1 MPMDV
6 NNRQSGIFWPLEQGN
21 TTYKNHLNKFTVFV
35 HCRGDVY
42 FVAGKCKVVLMPATK
57 TYGRV
62 EFLSY
67 SVLTW
72 TIGGGER
79 SVSLPV
85 LFTRTTDTL
94 PTQWRGGRVG
104 PTACR
109 DVLEKS
115 CCLSEV
121 AVIARRLVTG
131 RTTITFPA

>member
-35 HCRGDVY
+35 DCRGDVY

-57 TYGRV
+57 SYGRV
-62 EFLSY
+62 QFLSY
-67 SVLTW
+67 PFLTS

-85 LFTRTTDTL
+85 LFTRMADTPTTH
-94 PTQWRGGRVG
+94 
-104 PTACR
+104 
-109 DVLEKS
+109 
-115 CCLSEV
+115 
-121 AVIARRLVTG
+121 
-131 RTTITFPA
+131 